1 MQSVI
6 ETTKKF
12 NISSK
17 LFKLRY
23 LCKCHLQLC
32 AVLSQL
38 NKHQE
43 ALYHGQMAS
52 FFCQELIKN
61 THSLCT
67 SYINRLLAEKH
78 SGKITNR
85 AASRQ
90 QNNGDTTE
98 NILQELHDE
107 DVNNQLKKTSYYVE
121 ENEKLLN
128 VLITNCE
135 PILSEIGSLIDHF
148 NSYNG
153 IQKVIDKSQLFS

>member
-1 MQSVI
+1 
-6 ETTKKF
+6 
-12 NISSK
+12 
-17 LFKLRY
+17 
-23 LCKCHLQLC
+23 
-32 AVLSQL
+32 
-38 NKHQE
+38 
-43 ALYHGQMAS
+43 MAS

-67 SYINRLLAEKH
+67 SYINRLLAEKN
-78 SGKITNR
+78 SGKTTNR

-90 QNNGDTTE
+90 NNKVESTTE
-98 NILQELHDE
+98 NILQELNEE

-153 IQKVIDKSQLFS
+153 IQKVIDKSQLFSQPSSYGGIGGSMGTIEDINIQQDCRVLDNMAAVHQN

>member
-1 MQSVI
+1 MI

-52 FFCQELIKN
+52 FFCQQLIKN
-61 THSLCT
+61 TLLLCK
-67 SYINRLLAEKH
+67 SYIARLMQEK
-78 SGKITNR
+78 S
-85 AASRQ
+85 
-90 QNNGDTTE
+90 
-98 NILQELHDE
+98 
-107 DVNNQLKKTSYYVE
+107 
-121 ENEKLLN
+121 
-128 VLITNCE
+128 
-135 PILSEIGSLIDHF
+135 F
-148 NSYNG
+148 
-153 IQKVIDKSQLFS
+153 

>member
-1 MQSVI
+1 
-6 ETTKKF
+6 
-12 NISSK
+12 
-17 LFKLRY
+17 
-23 LCKCHLQLC
+23 
-32 AVLSQL
+32 
-38 NKHQE
+38 
-43 ALYHGQMAS
+43 MAS

-67 SYINRLLAEKH
+67 SYINRLLAEKN
-78 SGKITNR
+78 SGKSTNR
-85 AASRQ
+85 AASS
-90 QNNGDTTE
+90 QNNGLESTTE
-98 NILQELHDE
+98 NILQELNEE

-153 IQKVIDKSQLFS
+153 IQKVIDKS